1 MSLSLVYLTSK
12 LTGSMVSSGSLYC
25 SGEEIKG
32 VVMDY
37 YGYFN
42 GKCVCWWEKPPMAP
56 WKGMQIQIEE
66 AWFQVESVKDDL
78 VILQKLGN

>member
-1 MSLSLVYLTSK
+1 
-12 LTGSMVSSGSLYC
+12 
-25 SGEEIKG
+25 
-32 VVMDY
+32 MDY